1 MTSTPT
7 YEVDF
12 GEAPSELIDS
22 LLDSALLKAGLRG
35 AYRIAESDY
44 GKRVISLVE
53 SGKGAYLFG
62 KPGRGKTYAAAHA
75 VRVAVERGFSSGKA
89 RGQAML
95 VTAKVLLDD
104 IRDGYSGNGT
114 GMFARA
120 ESVPLLAL
128 DDFGAERMN
137 DWSIETLTRLID
149 TRTNAGLPT
158 VYTSNYPLGKLR
170 DVWGEIPGARMAS
183 RIEGSC
189 ERIEVTGPDRRLA

>member
-1 MTSTPT
+1 MRSN
-7 YEVDF
+7 F

-158 VYTSNYPLGKLR
+158 VYTSNYPLGKL
-170 DVWGEIPGARMAS
+170 P
-183 RIEGSC
+183 
-189 ERIEVTGPDRRLA
+189 

>member
-22 LLDSALLKAGLRG
+22 LLDSALLKAGLKG
-35 AYRIAESDY
+35 AYRTAESDY
-44 GKRVISLVE
+44 GARVVSLVE
-53 SGKGAYLFG
+53 SGSGAYLFG
-62 KPGRGKTYAAAHA
+62 RPGRGKTYAAAHA

-104 IRDGYSGNGT
+104 MRDGYSGGGS
-114 GMFARA
+114 GMFSRA
-120 ESVPLLAL
+120 ESIPLLAL

-137 DWSIETLTRLID
+137 DWSVETLTRLID
-149 TRTNAGLPT
+149 SRTNAGLPT

-170 DVWGEIPGARMAS
+170 DIWGEIPGARMAS

-189 ERIEVTGPDRRLA
+189 ERIEVIGPDRRLA